1 MKSGN
6 YQITGNE
13 LQEMVT
19 ANLVSL
25 KPGQTIPATN
35 RCLTRQ
41 EVANRVQVYTGD
53 SPDGAFIPNSSW
65 EINGTLYSGP
75 SPWLTCNYNY
85 INAVRLS
92 DSGGSSSLIFEMN
105 QEGNPYLNCD
115 LGGYVNGSPL
125 RLDPGGNLDWLYFG
139 GPQYSPQM
147 NSAVKVGNS
156 IYVQANFGLA
166 DGGGS
171 WNADGYGFM
180 EVYANGTLI
189 HDYSIFKPYQPT
201 GPSLSEHGYTFTVQ
215 ANTNYYIKAWTLI
228 TYIYEGCYSVNN
240 PYHACGGDGNCG
252 CIQC

>member
-1 MKSGN
+1 MV
-6 YQITGNE
+6 NE
-13 LQEMVT
+13 
-19 ANLVSL
+19 NLIGL
-25 KPGQTIPATN
+25 RPGQTIPATN
-35 RCLTRQ
+35 RCLTRA
-41 EVANRVQVYTGD
+41 EVAAKVYARTGPQD
-53 SPDGAFIPNSSW
+53 PYYPSIPFTSWDIGGGVSQFGASP
-65 EINGTLYSGP
+65 Y
-75 SPWLTCNYNY
+75 LTCNWNY
-85 INAVRLS
+85 INPLPATT
-92 DSGGSSSLIFEMN
+92 SLLFEMN

-125 RLDPGGNLDWLYFG
+125 RLDPGNNLDWLYFG

-147 NSAVKVGNS
+147 GPSVWVGAS

-215 ANTNYYIKAWTLI
+215 AITNYVIKAWTLI
-228 TYIYEGCYSVNN
+228 TYIYEG
-240 PYHACGGDGNCG
+240 
-252 CIQC
+252 